1 MFKLGN
7 LEVNSLKKRNVY
19 DKQVNDYREQ
29 HTIEIRNIETGISES
44 FEYTT
49 QTLNYIP
56 KDKNKVLENA
66 LWSIFM
72 DYNIYQNCENEF
84 DFIEEFGYPEE
95 EGEKIYKL
103 SEDNSIRF
111 YKLLDDETI
120 ELLSKY
126 YENY

>member
-29 HTIEIRNIETGISES
+29 HTIEIRNIKTGIRES
-44 FEYTT
+44 LEYTT

-84 DFIEEFGYPEE
+84 DFIKEFGYSEE

-103 SEDNSIRF
+103 LEDNSIRF

>member
-1 MFKLGN
+1 MFKLGK
-7 LEVNSLKKRNVY
+7 LEVSSLGFNV
-19 DKQVNDYREQ
+19 VNNRRKYKLNV
-29 HTIEIRNIETGISES
+29 RNIETGLNEN

-49 QTLNYIP
+49 QTLRYLP
-56 KDKNKVLENA
+56 KDKNE
-66 LWSIFM
+66 IFKDGLYCLFS

-84 DFIEEFGYPEE
+84 DFIKEFGYSEE

-103 SEDNSIRF
+103 LEDNSIRF
-111 YKLLDDETI
+111 SKLLDDETM

>member
-1 MFKLGN
+1 
-7 LEVNSLKKRNVY
+7 
-19 DKQVNDYREQ
+19 
-29 HTIEIRNIETGISES
+29 
-44 FEYTT
+44 
-49 QTLNYIP
+49 
-56 KDKNKVLENA
+56 
-66 LWSIFM
+66 M
-72 DYNIYQNCENEF
+72 DYNKYQNCENEF

>member
-1 MFKLGN
+1 MFKLGK
-7 LEVNSLKKRNVY
+7 LEVSSLGFNV
-19 DKQVNDYREQ
+19 VNNRRKYKLNV
-29 HTIEIRNIETGISES
+29 RNIETGLNES

-84 DFIEEFGYPEE
+84 DFIEEFGYSEE

-103 SEDNSIRF
+103 LEDNSIRF
-111 YKLLDDETI
+111 YKLLDDKTI

>member
-1 MFKLGN
+1 MFKLGK
-7 LEVNSLKKRNVY
+7 LEVLSLGFNV
-19 DKQVNDYREQ
+19 VNNRRKYKLNV
-29 HTIEIRNIETGISES
+29 RNIETGLNEN

-49 QTLNYIP
+49 QTLRYLP
-56 KDKNKVLENA
+56 KDKNE
-66 LWSIFM
+66 IFKDGLDCLFS

-84 DFIEEFGYPEE
+84 DFIKEFGYSEE

-103 SEDNSIRF
+103 LEDNSIRF